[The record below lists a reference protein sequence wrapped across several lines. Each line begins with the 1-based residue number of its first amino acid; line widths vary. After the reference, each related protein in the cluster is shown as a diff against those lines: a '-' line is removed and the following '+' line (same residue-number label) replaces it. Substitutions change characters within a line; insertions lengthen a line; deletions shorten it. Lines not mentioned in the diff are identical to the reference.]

1 MNSRPTT
8 TGVADREPLQTTA
21 VLRGPRLFV
30 ARLAWVVLTALSI
43 GLFVASIPAT
53 YEAFRTKC
61 QGAGCELW
69 LLSPDR
75 ARALE
80 ELGLSVGHY
89 AAYNVALAIF
99 LVLSYWTVGATL
111 FWKRSNNRLVLY
123 ASIALVTFGT
133 IQADT
138 LRLLAEANP
147 VWDLPVALVYFVGNV
162 SFFVLFCAFPDG
174 HFVPRWTR
182 WAAAVWIAY
191 HLLYHF
197 FPDSPFSP
205 QSWPALINI
214 PLFLGLIGSLV
225 VAQVYRY
232 RRVSNPLQRRQ
243 TKWVVFGFTVAIVVF
258 FGVVLAL
265 LVSSPTVVNAL
276 VSRTIIYLLCAPLI
290 PLSIGVAILYYRLW
304 DIDLIIRRSL
314 VIGPLLTVLTVV
326 FELANELLLPFIFQF
341 IPALDDSSS
350 INTVVSVLIV
360 VVLLKPLHDRLE
372 AIVKRIPDRF
382 FGGGAAKGSP
392 R

>member
-1 MNSRPTT
+1 MNSGPTT
-8 TGVADREPLQTTA
+8 TGVADREPPQTTS

-30 ARLAWVVLTALSI
+30 ARLAWVALTALSI

-53 YEAFRTKC
+53 YEAFHTKC

-75 ARALE
+75 ASALE

-99 LVLSYWTVGATL
+99 LALAYWTVGATL
-111 FWKRSNNRLVLY
+111 FWKRSDNRLVLY

-147 VWDLPVALVYFVGNV
+147 VWVLPVALVDFVGNV
-162 SFFVLFCAFPDG
+162 SFFVLFCVFPDG

-182 WAAAVWIAY
+182 WVAAAWIAY
-191 HLLYHF
+191 HLLYDF

-205 QSWPALINI
+205 PSWPALINNL
-214 PLFLGLIGSLV
+214 LFLGLIGSLV

-232 RRVSNPLQRRQ
+232 RHVSGQIARQQ

-265 LVSSPTVVNAL
+265 HVTGPAVVNAL
-276 VSRTIIYLLCAPLI
+276 VIRTVLYLLCAPLI

-304 DIDLIIRRSL
+304 DIDLIIKRSL

-326 FELANELLLPFIFQF
+326 FELANRLLLPFILRS
-341 IPALDDSSS
+341 ILGLEDSSS

-382 FGGGAAKGSP
+382 FGGSAAKEPP

>member
-8 TGVADREPLQTTA
+8 TGEVDRESLQTT

-30 ARLAWVVLTALSI
+30 ARLAWVALTALSI
-43 GLFVASIPAT
+43 GLFIASIRAT

-61 QGAGCELW
+61 QGAECELW

-75 ARALE
+75 VKALE
-80 ELGLSVGHY
+80 DLGLSVGHY
-89 AAYNVALAIF
+89 AVYNVALAIF
-99 LVLSYWTVGATL
+99 MALSYWTIGVTL

-123 ASIALVTFGT
+123 ASIALVTFGAM
-133 IQADT
+133 QPDT
-138 LRLLAEANP
+138 LRLLADANP

-174 HFVPRWTR
+174 HFVPRWMR

-191 HLLYHF
+191 HLLYYF

-205 QSWPALINI
+205 PSWPAFINI

-232 RRVSNPLQRRQ
+232 RRVSGDKERQQ

-258 FGVVLAL
+258 LGVALAL
-265 LVSSPTVVNAL
+265 GVTGPTIVNAL
-276 VSRTIIYLLCAPLI
+276 VSRTIVYLVCAPLI
-290 PLSIGVAILYYRLW
+290 PLSIGVAILYYGLW
-304 DIDLIIRRSL
+304 DINLIIRRSL
-314 VIGPLLTVLTVV
+314 VIGPLLTILTIV
-326 FELANELLLPFIFQF
+326 FELANELLLPYIFQF

-350 INTVVSVLIV
+350 ITTVVSVLIV
-360 VVLLKPLHDRLE
+360 VVLLKPMHDRLE

-382 FGGGAAKGSP
+382 FGGVAANEP
-392 R
+392 PH